1 MFPLF
6 GLDLIVDVII
16 DIVHLEQQQHYIMD
30 LKRCGHSPYFQEK
43 KDTKIECT
51 DTDITKKESHE
62 MSLTQRL
69 IGNFKQSPY
78 FRNKKNVKIEYD
90 NNQTVKEENSEA
102 PVETMVKKELRVELI
117 PDLRGNHSKISG
129 SRVPMPESS
138 AIKSELLRPDNWE
151 TVLENIRTMRTKQDA
166 PVDQLVAEHLSNKD
180 CPPEVR
186 RFQVLVT
193 LMLST
198 QTKDQVTFAAMQRL
212 KQHGLT
218 CSNINETEEAE
229 IARLIHPV
237 GFWKRKASY
246 IKRTAAILAEQ
257 YNGDI
262 PKTVKEMCRLPGVGE
277 KVAFIT
283 VDTAWH
289 NNIGIGI

>member
-1 MFPLF
+1 
-6 GLDLIVDVII
+6 
-16 DIVHLEQQQHYIMD
+16 MD

-180 CPPEVR
+180 CPPEV
-186 RFQVLVT
+186 
-193 LMLST
+193 
-198 QTKDQVTFAAMQRL
+198 
-212 KQHGLT
+212 
-218 CSNINETEEAE
+218 NWN
-229 IARLIHPV
+229 
-237 GFWKRKASY
+237 
-246 IKRTAAILAEQ
+246 
-257 YNGDI
+257 
-262 PKTVKEMCRLPGVGE
+262 
-277 KVAFIT
+277 
-283 VDTAWH
+283 
-289 NNIGIGI
+289 